1 MRKKRKKPTK
11 SDLLKGRVPLDE
23 IAYKYGV
30 YFSRVKNELE
40 HGKFLAWI
48 NANTR
53 WSYRTVRNYMN
64 YAEQCERAGYLLK
77 YRPSGRSKGL
87 SQSTV
92 NS

>member
-30 YFSRVKNELE
+30 YFSWIKNEVE

-77 YRPSGRSKGL
+77 YRPSGDPKAFS
-87 SQSTV
+87 
-92 NS
+92 